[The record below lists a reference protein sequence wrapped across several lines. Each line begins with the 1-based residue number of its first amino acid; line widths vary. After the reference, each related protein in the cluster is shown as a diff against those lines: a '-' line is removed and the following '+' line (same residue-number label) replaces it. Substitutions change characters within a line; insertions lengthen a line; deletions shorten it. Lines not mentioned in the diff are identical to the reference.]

1 MTNQPLNVKQ
11 FAPCGKAQEHCSQ
24 DSLAALPR
32 TSAVAVLRTDGMRR
46 SAISTDN
53 ILTPLPRRRGP
64 RIAYAVV
71 FATLLCA
78 GVSLAPPAFADSVAT
93 FRDALSQA
101 RTGTSCGQLRSD
113 PVVEQV
119 ADKINRMTDDWLN
132 HTGTQVPTN
141 DPLPGLKILGYGGNK
156 ATLLRGA
163 GKTEADAIK
172 GALLEGY
179 KTIPDC
185 SYTSYGVSMMRNDV
199 SDHYLT
205 AAVLA
210 GA

>member
-1 MTNQPLNVKQ
+1 MV
-11 FAPCGKAQEHCSQ
+11 
-24 DSLAALPR
+24 
-32 TSAVAVLRTDGMRR
+32 M
-46 SAISTDN
+46 
-53 ILTPLPRRRGP
+53 
-64 RIAYAVV
+64 

-78 GVSLAPPAFADSVAT
+78 GVSLAPSVFADSVAT
-93 FRDALSQA
+93 FRDVLSQA
-101 RTGTSCGQLRSD
+101 RSGTSCGQLRSD

-119 ADKINRMTDDWLN
+119 AEKINRMTDDWLN
-132 HTGTQVPTN
+132 HTGTQVPTD

-172 GALLEGY
+172 GVLLEGY
-179 KTIPDC
+179 KAIPDC